1 MLPPDG
7 SSIQS
12 WKVSNG
18 LYMGLSKPLGNGI
31 KINLLLGYSFT
42 QSPHENCLFIKH
54 STAGLL
60 IFLVYVDDVLLT
72 GPSEHQIL
80 DVKWFLDLEFTIKD
94 MGLAKYFLGL
104 EIAQCVA
111 GLSITQHKYVQN
123 IFQDTG
129 LTSCRP
135 ASTHLPLAVKLS
147 SHDTAALQDPSPY
160 RYLVGRLLHLSF
172 TRSDIVFCA
181 QQLCQFV
188 HQPGQVHMDATLHLV
203 RYLKGNLE
211 QGLFFPCSNSL
222 HLIAFCD
229 ADWAGCVDFERS
241 LTGYFIFL
249 GDAFISWKT
258 KKQLIVARSTDEA
271 EYRSL
276 ATTICELQW
285 ISCLLHDLR
294 VFPPTLISV
303 YYDNQAAIHIVAN
316 PIFHEQTKH
325 IEIDCHLVRYKC
337 KFCFILPTHV
347 SNKFQLVDVF
357 MKQLPVSAL
366 WPFLSKLGLV
376 FHSQIQI
383 RGDVENACLQFS
395 YSTQS
400 VITRI

>member
-1 MLPPDG
+1 MVPPF
-7 SSIQS
+7 SL
-12 WKVSNG
+12 VRYANSNG

-31 KINLLLGYSFT
+31 KINLLLGYSFI

-54 STAGLL
+54 STAELL

-104 EIAQCVA
+104 EIAQCVV

-147 SHDTAALQDPSPY
+147 SHDTAALQDPSPC
-160 RYLVGRLLHLSF
+160 RHLVGRLLHLSF

-188 HQPGQVHMDATLHLV
+188 HQPGQVHMDAALHLV
-203 RYLKGNLE
+203 RYMK
-211 QGLFFPCSNSL
+211 
-222 HLIAFCD
+222 
-229 ADWAGCVDFERS
+229 
-241 LTGYFIFL
+241 

-294 VFPPTLISV
+294 VFPPTPILV

-316 PIFHEQTKH
+316 PIFHEQPST
-325 IEIDCHLVRYKC
+325 L
-337 KFCFILPTHV
+337 
-347 SNKFQLVDVF
+347 
-357 MKQLPVSAL
+357 
-366 WPFLSKLGLV
+366 KLT
-376 FHSQIQI
+376 
-383 RGDVENACLQFS
+383 A
-395 YSTQS
+395 T
-400 VITRI
+400 